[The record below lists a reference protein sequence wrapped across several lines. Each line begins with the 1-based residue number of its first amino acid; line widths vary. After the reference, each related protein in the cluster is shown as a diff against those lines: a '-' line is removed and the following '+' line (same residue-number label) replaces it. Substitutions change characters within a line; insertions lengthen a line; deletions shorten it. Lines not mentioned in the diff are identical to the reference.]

1 VKQVRQHLRNGA
13 LDMGE
18 VPVPAVGPNDVLV
31 RTHYSFVSVGTE
43 RMKVAQAR
51 MSLTAKAKERPD
63 QVRQVLDT
71 VREQGLVPT
80 IRKVQERLKAP
91 STLGYSCS
99 GVVEAVGSQVDEFR
113 VGNLVAAIGE
123 GVATHAEYNSV
134 PRNLVAQV
142 PASVSLEAASSSAI
156 GAIAIHSLRQAKLE
170 LGQSVAIVGL
180 GLLGQFL
187 VQLCRANGCRV
198 MGVDLDADKCELAM
212 QSARFRVEILLLA
225 F

>member
-1 VKQVRQHLRNGA
+1 
-13 LDMGE
+13 
-18 VPVPAVGPNDVLV
+18 
-31 RTHYSFVSVGTE
+31 
-43 RMKVAQAR
+43 
-51 MSLTAKAKERPD
+51 
-63 QVRQVLDT
+63 
-71 VREQGLVPT
+71 
-80 IRKVQERLKAP
+80 
-91 STLGYSCS
+91 
-99 GVVEAVGSQVDEFR
+99 
-113 VGNLVAAIGE
+113 
-123 GVATHAEYNSV
+123 
-134 PRNLVAQV
+134 V